1 MLIIRWNASNNS
13 GLHCGWTEIIEERTV
28 EATQWTREGTRSR
41 RVGEKKTAGSPFVF
55 AVIVADPVRNIHTLC
70 YRCVYT
76 CKRVPTN
83 SFRSHARSTKYARSN
98 LDESQNSKKQQH
110 AYMTVYIYNVYMCIQ
125 SGVSI
130 QYRVNLKNKI
140 LKKIS
145 RIKGF

>member
-1 MLIIRWNASNNS
+1 MHRI
-13 GLHCGWTEIIEERTV
+13 
-28 EATQWTREGTRSR
+28 TRDYIVVGQRSSR
-41 RVGEKKTAGSPFVF
+41 RGRSHVVDERRNEVATRWREENSWIAIRFRGYCSRPGSQYTY
-55 AVIVADPVRNIHTLC
+55 TLLSM
-70 YRCVYT
+70 YT